1 MPSKHIKLSSKSLTG
16 IECLDSLVPESQSR
30 IGLHAFLGITGV
42 GLTRIESMIC
52 ANLAVDAHKTDDS
65 KRSVLWMG
73 SQERLE
79 VIREQI
85 QSYLTG
91 RHLPVAAVSS
101 IKFNDVNSNKPAA
114 FGLVASA
121 IANCKPYAVVIDD
134 FEMLIQNQLENPN
147 SGAAVSRLM
156 NSVLPELS
164 SAARREG
171 IPIFITHKLKGK
183 LGTAKPNAILSHRDA
198 ASCKRFGEHIDTSF
212 TVGTHSP
219 TGLFKVSCTKPVY
232 DRDAR
237 SAVVRLSDNGST
249 LKVATDKELEQFTE
263 STYAEPKVVVSA
275 SLIDLMQQWES
286 ESPTAYRMVR
296 AVRLSNRK

>member
-16 IECLDSLVPESQSR
+16 IECLDSLVSVSHPR
-30 IGLHAFLGITGV
+30 VGLHAILGTTGV
-42 GLTRIESMIC
+42 GLTRIASMIC
-52 ANLAVDAHKTDDS
+52 ANLAVDANKTDHR
-65 KRSVLWMG
+65 KRPVLWMG

-79 VIREQI
+79 VLREQI
-85 QSYLTG
+85 ESYLTA
-91 RHLPVAAVSS
+91 RHIPVAVVSS
-101 IKFNDVNSNKPAA
+101 IKYNDVNGNKPAA
-114 FGLVASA
+114 FGLVAPA
-121 IANCKPYAVVIDD
+121 IVNCEPYAVVIDD

-249 LKVATDKELEQFTE
+249 LKVATDKELEQFTDP
-263 STYAEPKVVVSA
+263 TWAEPKVVVSA

-286 ESPTAYRMVR
+286 ESPTAYRMRR